1 MNRWWNGNHKVL
13 EDNSPLID
21 GLLPALDTMNCLLN
35 EEEKVARKNMNS
47 EMENELLKKGTFG
60 TVMLGRWVK
69 SNT

>member
-1 MNRWWNGNHKVL
+1 
-13 EDNSPLID
+13 
-21 GLLPALDTMNCLLN
+21 MNCLLN